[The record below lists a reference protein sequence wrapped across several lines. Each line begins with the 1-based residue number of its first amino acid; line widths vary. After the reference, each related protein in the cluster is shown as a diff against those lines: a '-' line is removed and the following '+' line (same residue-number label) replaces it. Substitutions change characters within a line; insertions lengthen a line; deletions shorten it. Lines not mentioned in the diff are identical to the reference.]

1 MQQNDKDNI
10 INDTEEN
17 FADLLNGNYA
27 NNDYFEPGQM
37 VEAQVV
43 KISGEWIFLHTGGK
57 SEGYLEA
64 SEMMDDKGKLNV
76 NEGDF
81 INAYFLS
88 ANNGEMHFTTKI
100 SGGKTGQKILQS
112 AYDNDIPVEGYV
124 NKEIKGGYEITIGT
138 TRAFCPYSQIG
149 LEREDPA
156 KYIGKKYN
164 FKITEI
170 GENGR
175 NIILS
180 NRILLENER
189 KLKVN
194 ALKESLKQG
203 LRVRGNIKSIQNFG
217 AFVDLGGVQAL
228 IPISEISRGR
238 VENIHDYLKIGQEI
252 EAVILNL
259 DWEKEKISLSIK
271 ETLQD
276 PWKEA
281 DKKYAEGSKHP
292 GKIARVTNFGAFV
305 TLEPGLDGLLHISDL
320 SSGTKIKH
328 PREVVKEGDSLEVII
343 GQVDTNQKRISLKL
357 ASTKKDDEDENYDQF
372 MGKRNDSYNPFGNIG
387 NFINKKGSN
396 K

>member
-1 MQQNDKDNI
+1 MEQNDKGNTITDN
-10 INDTEEN
+10 EES
-17 FADLLNGNYA
+17 FADLLKGNYGS
-27 NNDYFEPGQM
+27 NEYFEPGQL

-64 SEMMDDKGKLNV
+64 SEMTDDKGKISV
-76 NEGDF
+76 KEGDF

-100 SGGKTGQKILQS
+100 SSGKTGQKILES
-112 AYDNDIPVEGYV
+112 AYDNDIPIEGLV

-138 TRAFCPYSQIG
+138 TRAFCPFSQIG
-149 LEREDPA
+149 LEREDPV
-156 KYIGKKYN
+156 KYIGKKFN

-180 NRILLENER
+180 NRIILEDER

-194 ALKESLKQG
+194 ALKGSLKQG
-203 LRVRGNIKSIQNFG
+203 LRVKGTIKSIQNFG
-217 AFVDLGGVQAL
+217 SFVDLGGIQAL

-238 VENIHDYLKIGQEI
+238 VENIHDYLKVGQEI

-259 DWEKEKISLSIK
+259 EWEKEKITLSIK

-292 GKIARVTNFGAFV
+292 GKIARITNFGAFV
-305 TLEPGLDGLLHISDL
+305 TLEPGLDGLLHISDFGDG
-320 SSGTKIKH
+320 SKIKH

-343 GQVDTNQKRISLKL
+343 GQLDTNQKRISLKL
-357 ASTKKDDEDENYDQF
+357 ANTKKESEDENYDQF
-372 MGKRNDSYNPFGNIG
+372 MGKRNDSYTPFGNLG
-387 NFINKKGSN
+387 NLMKNKKE
-396 K
+396 